1 VTAAALDG
9 KLSNSD
15 LHQCFLRALGAAVVS
30 HGDIENKPLE
40 IDLKGLLPPK
50 VRVYIYNATYPPGG
64 RAMGEHKIQLIV
76 PGQERNERGN
86 FDASGGRIPL
96 LVGYRP
102 DLELFI
108 LWDADLYVDFA
119 YSRNVQVKP
128 ETIYEAFAQGIG
140 RQTRSLRV
148 GEKEIV
154 IVADPRHLAA
164 ALIERQGETLKRL
177 LRGNR

>member
-1 VTAAALDG
+1 MTPPPGDG
-9 KLSNSD
+9 KLSNES
-15 LHQCFLRALGAAVVS
+15 LHRCFLDALGDAVVS
-30 HGDIENKPLE
+30 HSDIGEKPLE
-40 IDLKGLLPPK
+40 VDLKSPLPPK
-50 VRVYIYNATYPPGG
+50 IRAYIYNATYPPGG

-86 FDASGGRIPL
+86 FDSSGGRIPL
-96 LVGYRP
+96 LIGYRP

-140 RQTRSLRV
+140 RQGRNLRV

-154 IVADPRHLAA
+154 VVADRRHLAN
-164 ALIERQGETLKRL
+164 ALIERQNETLKRL
-177 LRGNR
+177 LRGTK